1 MNCEGVSYTAE
12 IVWEVSVPWLLWI
25 KAALSAPD
33 AQTHRG
39 LAFAVQKIDFQF
51 LLTSKSLRLKVT
63 PTTRW
68 SSQWIRSLS
77 NISSSPLF
85 RRSLNLTCLRFSNAA
100 ISGFPRFTSF
110 LTTRPHAAWNV
121 NKPTLHIHSQH
132 AHSPMQKHTDTHA
145 HATQICMR
153 QRVPLCFYFG
163 PVRVLCKSVAPPL
176 ECFLVVK

>member
-1 MNCEGVSYTAE
+1 MNCEEVSYIAE

-33 AQTHRG
+33 TQTHRG
-39 LAFAVQKIDFQF
+39 LTFAVQKIDFQF

-68 SSQWIRSLS
+68 SSQRIRYLS
-77 NISSSPLF
+77 NISSLPLF

-121 NKPTLHIHSQH
+121 NKPTLRIHSQH
-132 AHSPMQKHTDTHA
+132 AHSLMQKHADRHTRARNTDLYA
-145 HATQICMR
+145 ATSSA
-153 QRVPLCFYFG
+153 V
-163 PVRVLCKSVAPPL
+163 
-176 ECFLVVK
+176 FLFRAGSSSL